1 MNVAVYLRKSR
12 TEEISNS
19 KKETLQRHKTLLLN
33 FAKENKLKIIQIY
46 EEVVSGE
53 HLYSRP
59 KMLELLNDIN
69 LNIYDAVL
77 CMDIDRLGRGAM
89 SDQGIILETLKK
101 NNTKIITPRKI
112 YDLNNE
118 LDEEYTEFETFIAR
132 RELKLI
138 KRRMQRG
145 IKKTIDD
152 GGYIPNA
159 PDLNNEL
166 DEEYT
171 EFETFIAR
179 RELKLIKRRMQRGI
193 KKTIDDGGYIPN
205 APYGYDKIK
214 INKLPSLKINTNEA
228 VFVKMIFD
236 LYNNHGKGCQ
246 AIAEILNNMGAKS
259 KRLNKFNRS
268 SILHILKNPVYIG
281 EIVWNQ
287 SNSIKQSYNTELNKG
302 LHEPII
308 DIKTFKK
315 TQNILQSRYHPPY
328 NNGNIN
334 NPFSGIIRCSNCNK
348 LMQRRPYK
356 NINKEYLI
364 CTTKNCCKAVE
375 IDKIENAIIDVLKS
389 HFNNIKIDINPINN
403 QNIIKNAIKNLNN
416 KIKNIETQKNNIKE
430 LLEQKIL
437 NPINNQNI
445 IKNAIK
451 NLNNKIKNIETQ
463 KNNIKELLEQKIYDK
478 KTFLERNL
486 ILKNNLKLY
495 MQSRDKL
502 EKDLIKNKNKSY
514 KNYSVLDAYKNA
526 NPAQKNM
533 LLKLILKEIKYA
545 REKGLNKFKLTIK
558 LIKQNNV

>member
-1 MNVAVYLRKSR
+1 MNVAIYLRKSR

-19 KKETLQRHKTLLLN
+19 EKETLQKHKTLLLN

-59 KMLELLNDIN
+59 KMLELLNDIK

-145 IKKTIDD
+145 IKKTI
-152 GGYIPNA
+152 
-159 PDLNNEL
+159 E
-166 DEEYT
+166 
-171 EFETFIAR
+171 
-179 RELKLIKRRMQRGI
+179 
-193 KKTIDDGGYIPN
+193 DGGYIPN

-214 INKLPSLKINTNEA
+214 INKLPSLKINENEA

-287 SNSIKQSYNTELNKG
+287 SDSIKKYYNTEINKG
-302 LHEPII
+302 LHKPII

-328 NNGNIN
+328 NKGNIN

-348 LMQRRPYK
+348 FMQRRPYK
-356 NINKEYLI
+356 NVNKEYLI

-375 IDKIENAIIDVLKS
+375 IDKIENAIINILKN
-389 HFNNIKIDINPINN
+389 HLNNIKIDINPINN

-416 KIKNIETQKNNIKE
+416 KIKTIEV
-430 LLEQKIL
+430 
-437 NPINNQNI
+437 
-445 IKNAIK
+445 
-451 NLNNKIKNIETQ
+451 Q

-495 MQSRDKL
+495 MKSRDKL
-502 EKDLIKNKNKSY
+502 EKDLIKSKNKSY
-514 KNYSVLDAYKNA
+514 KNYSVLDAYKKA
-526 NPAQKNM
+526 DPAQKNM
-533 LLKLILKEIKYA
+533 LLKLILKEIKYT
-545 REKGLNKFKLTIK
+545 REKGLNKFKLNIK
-558 LIKQNNV
+558 LIKQHNV